1 MTARAHS
8 RTFILGTTVLILLF
22 LRVLLPFPLY
32 GQVAGATVSGTIT
45 DVNGGAVPSAT
56 ISIKNVATQVTR
68 DLKTNDT
75 GFYTAPNLLPG
86 SYEVT
91 VTASGFSTEV
101 RSGIKLTVGA
111 QQVLNVTMKVGQITQ
126 RIQVTGEAPAV
137 QLASSTISGVVS
149 ETAVVQLP
157 LNGRD
162 WTQLATLQA
171 GVNSVGQIQANTGTK
186 DRARRGYG
194 LQMTISGSR
203 PTQNNYRIDGISVN
217 DYSNGGPG
225 SVEGS
230 TLGVDAVQ
238 EFSVLTSN
246 YSTEYGRTSGG
257 VVNAI
262 TKSGTNEF
270 HGDAYEFLR
279 NSALDAR
286 NYFDGATIPPF
297 RRNQFGG
304 AIGGPIWKDHT
315 FFFADYEGL
324 RQNLGLS
331 TPVNVFSQA
340 ARNGILCSIPQP
352 GPGGCLTQQVT
363 GAFNPDPTTGIDK
376 AVLPFLGLWGLPN
389 AGLFG
394 NGDTGLYSAP
404 GAHITSEN
412 FATARVDHRFSDKDS
427 VFGSYEYDPATATQ
441 PDPTNNVLI
450 GNTTGRP
457 LIAIEEPQIFTGQLI
472 NSVRFGYRRSVHT
485 NRGVKAINPL
495 SADPALGESPGADN
509 PQIQVPGVTTIQS
522 GLNQV

>member
-246 YSTEYGRTSGG
+246 YSAEYGRTSGG
-257 VVNAI
+257 VINAL
-262 TKSGTNEF
+262 TKSGTKYF
-270 HGDAYEFLR
+270 HCRVKEFLR
-279 NSALDAR
+279 KSALDTR
-286 NYFDGATIPPF
+286 NYFDPVGKVPAF
-297 RRNQFGG
+297 RRNQFG
-304 AIGGPIWKDHT
+304 ASLGGPIWKDHT

-324 RQNLGLS
+324 RQNQGITSVDSVPSL
-331 TPVNVFSQA
+331 A
-340 ARNGILCSIPQP
+340 ARQGILCSQP
-352 GPGGCLTQQVT
+352 PPDGSCTTHQVT
-363 GAFNPDPTTGIDK
+363 NAFNPDPVTGIDK
-376 AVLPFLGLWGLPN
+376 SVLPYLGLWGLLTVAPHPGS
-389 AGLFG
+389 A
-394 NGDTGLYSAP
+394 NGKG
-404 GAHITSEN
+404 I
-412 FATARVDHRFSDKDS
+412 
-427 VFGSYEYDPATATQ
+427 
-441 PDPTNNVLI
+441 I
-450 GNTTGRP
+450 GKY
-457 LIAIEEPQIFTGQLI
+457 IF
-472 NSVRFGYRRSVHT
+472 
-485 NRGVKAINPL
+485 P
-495 SADPALGESPGADN
+495 
-509 PQIQVPGVTTIQS
+509 
-522 GLNQV
+522 